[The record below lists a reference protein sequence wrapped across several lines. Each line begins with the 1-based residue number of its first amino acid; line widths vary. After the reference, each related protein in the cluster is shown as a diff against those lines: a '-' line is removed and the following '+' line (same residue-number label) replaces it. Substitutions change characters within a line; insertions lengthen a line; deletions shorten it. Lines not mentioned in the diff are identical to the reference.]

1 MARVIQ
7 TGKDEYNCPKKCG
20 PLKYGRSLHIL
31 QKTTHCKKCKG
42 IMLTENDVKE
52 WERKGMGPRGNKLR
66 KNNLF
71 ELLKSGTNGTLDCPK
86 CSRRMKEIHLRY
98 KKTRLMSRQEDVMK
112 DPGKHVIEFIPL
124 IGNLVRMVQTTVDL
138 AGDLTQ
144 GKLEKSVIID
154 GCDACLIFW
163 LDQGEII
170 QITGNDLTLK

>member
-1 MARVIQ
+1 
-7 TGKDEYNCPKKCG
+7 
-20 PLKYGRSLHIL
+20 
-31 QKTTHCKKCKG
+31 
-42 IMLTENDVKE
+42 
-52 WERKGMGPRGNKLR
+52 
-66 KNNLF
+66 
-71 ELLKSGTNGTLDCPK
+71 
-86 CSRRMKEIHLRY
+86 
-98 KKTRLMSRQEDVMK
+98 MSRQEDVMK

-144 GKLEKSVIID
+144 GKLEKSVTID